1 MKRHHVVCGFVFL
14 FVLLATTQTQAK
26 TQINLSDQGKVNKR
40 VVFVSR
46 GELLRFANQAGLMV
60 RTIKISKRDL
70 AKLASS
76 GPKGC
81 GCLAVPQEMYEFGF
95 GGCFKDC
102 LIKYSNATVA
112 ALCGGA
118 CIAAGT
124 GNPVAIGAC
133 AACIGIEEWI
143 VAGCS
148 LKCVWYSA
156 KNVAP
161 KIPHNFRRSQTPGE
175 NSARLSL
182 NTTSPVSVR

>member
-1 MKRHHVVCGFVFL
+1 VSL
-14 FVLLATTQTQAK
+14 FVLLAATQTQAK

-40 VVFVSR
+40 VVFVNR
-46 GELLRFANQAGLMV
+46 GELLRIASQLGV
-60 RTIKISKRDL
+60 TVSTIKISKRDL
-70 AKLASS
+70 TKLASS

-81 GCLAVPQEMYEFGF
+81 GCLAAPQEMDEFGI

-102 LIKYSNATVA
+102 LTRWTSVTV
-112 ALCGGA
+112 LVFCGGA
-118 CIAAGT
+118 CIAAGS
-124 GNPVAIGAC
+124 GNPIAIAAC
-133 AACIGIEEWI
+133 ATCLGIEEWI

-148 LKCVWYSA
+148 LKCVWYST

-182 NTTSPVSVR
+182 NRTSPVSVR